1 MLLII
6 KKKKMKKLSVLL
18 TLMMMVSILFAQ
30 EKKEVVLIGD
40 IKCSY
45 KNSEQFKK
53 NVHDVIVQAFV
64 EKGLH
69 DVIDINTLSAVGQEI
84 YRQSGETALNEDNMR
99 RLSEAGVKGA
109 DWIVTGTLSNY
120 DAVPVKND
128 KGQLTG
134 YNGKLNFVFKVTNLK
149 DGTQK
154 GVADIACSTFLSEK
168 TKDAA
173 IMKAVKNAKDKVIKK
188 IKGIFPVVAEIVE
201 ITAEKKGAA
210 KTLLI
215 EAGTA
220 LGVQKGDQFKIC
232 EEKMFRG
239 KKRIVEIG
247 RIKVVDVQGDDFAEC
262 KVVKGGD
269 KILKDFNAE
278 LKIFAEMIERTGG
291 LPGGLKL

>member
-1 MLLII
+1 
-6 KKKKMKKLSVLL
+6 MKKLSVLL

>member
-1 MLLII
+1 
-6 KKKKMKKLSVLL
+6 MKKLSVLL

-45 KNSEQFKK
+45 ENSDQFKK

-84 YRQSGETALNEDNMR
+84 YRQSGESGLNEDNMR

-109 DWIVTGTLSNY
+109 DWVVTGTLSNY

-134 YNGKLNFVFKVTNLK
+134 FNGKLNFVFKVTNLK

-154 GVADIACSTFLSEK
+154 GMADIACSTFLSEK

-173 IMKAVKNAKDKVIKK
+173 IMKAVKNAKDKVIKE
-188 IKGIFPVVAEIVE
+188 IKGIFPVIAEIVE

-220 LGVQKGDQFKIC
+220 KGVKKGDQFKIC
-232 EEKMFRG
+232 EEKEFRG
-239 KKRIVEIG
+239 KKLIKEIG
-247 RIKVVDVQGDDFAEC
+247 RIKVLDVQGDDFAEC

-278 LKIFAEMIERTGG
+278 LKIFAEMISRTGG
-291 LPGGLKL
+291 IPLGGGLKL

>member
-1 MLLII
+1 MLII

>member
-1 MLLII
+1 
-6 KKKKMKKLSVLL
+6 MKKLSVLL

-45 KNSEQFKK
+45 NNSEQFKK

-84 YRQSGETALNEDNMR
+84 YRQSGESALNEDNMR